1 MTISSKAW
9 RAVPGVATKALL
21 SIVEETQHLGSSELE
36 RVQSEAVEV
45 ISMGG
50 NPLSRKCSTGLVI
63 GYVQSGKTLSLTVV
77 STLAK
82 DNGYGLVIV
91 LAGVTNKLFDQNAAR
106 LERDLGDRLSE
117 RSGRVVF
124 SKTRKPGA
132 SEIDRIASTI
142 DEWLGTTDTRP
153 IPLCM
158 TIKYHSRIE
167 ELADALSKVGP
178 ERLSKVPVLIID
190 DEAHMAGLNTKFKEG
205 EESEVYGAIKHL
217 RSVLPNHLYLQYTA
231 TPQAPLLVQ
240 IADSVSPQF
249 CQILT
254 PGSNYVGGKQ
264 FFTPPL
270 NSDLIVEI
278 DDLEEKPATPKG
290 RGKGSVVQLEGPPQ
304 SLRDAILDFLIGV
317 SDGFAKGEHLMPR
330 KRRSML
336 VHPHFRIKTQARYR
350 AFVKH
355 ILIDYEERLSLPLAR
370 AEFEKTILQRY
381 GLFSKT
387 YPEISTF
394 QEVFRNFLNS
404 IRAARGGIRIINSKN
419 PDSVNWDGYAHILIG
434 GEVLGVGFTVEGLT
448 VTYMPRANDRGQMD
462 SMQQRARFFGYHRSY
477 LGLCR
482 VYITQGSRDAYS
494 SYVIHEEHVRETLD
508 AGMKAGKKLQDM
520 RRDFL
525 AYPGM
530 QLTRKNIQSL
540 ETLVHDLPALI
551 YPRTPWLVPDG
562 FHAKHR
568 ALFESLSSKYGFN
581 LDSESVGKTEKSYRH
596 YSCDVPVADL
606 SDVLIGF
613 SWGNPLDSARWT
625 SAIWLLKVLE
635 GEAKIGSSFKLT
647 KMRPEMESGN
657 SNRTISDKDWGLMQS
672 SSKNYKGDKFYLDHA
687 RITIQLYSFDFND
700 EVGAKTYKGVIVPCI
715 APSDRIRKLL
725 SRITQPD

>member
-1 MTISSKAW
+1 MSESSKDW
-9 RAVPGVATKALL
+9 RAVAGDATKALL
-21 SIVEETQHLGSSELE
+21 AIVQENQRLDSSELE
-36 RVQSEAVEV
+36 RVRAEAAEV

-50 NPLSRKCSTGLVI
+50 QPSTRTSSTGLVI

-77 STLAK
+77 STLAR
-82 DNGYGLVIV
+82 DNGYGMVIV
-91 LAGVTNKLFDQNAAR
+91 LAGVTNKLFDQNASR
-106 LERDLGDRLSE
+106 LERDLGDRLSD
-117 RSGRVVF
+117 RAGRVIF
-124 SKTRKPGA
+124 SKTSKPGL
-132 SEIDRIASTI
+132 SEVDRISATI
-142 DEWLGTTDTRP
+142 DEWLGATDARP

-158 TIKYHSRIE
+158 TIKHHSRIE
-167 ELADALSKVGP
+167 QLADALGRVGH
-178 ERLSKVPVLIID
+178 ERMSKVPVLIID

-205 EESEVYGAIKHL
+205 EDSEVYGAIKHL
-217 RSVLPNHLYLQYTA
+217 RAVLPNHLYLQYTA

-254 PGSNYVGGKQ
+254 PGSDYVGGKH

-270 NSDLIVEI
+270 NAELVVEI
-278 DDLEEKPATPKG
+278 GDLEESPVGT
-290 RGKGSVVQLEGPPQ
+290 RGKKKTDNVQLEGPPQ
-304 SLRDAILDFLIGV
+304 SLRDALLDFVIGV
-317 SDGFAKGEHLMPR
+317 SDGFAKGENHKPR
-330 KRRSML
+330 MRRSML

-355 ILIDYEERLSLPLAR
+355 ILIDFEERLSLPSAR
-370 AEFEKTILQRY
+370 VEFEKILLLRY
-381 GLFSKT
+381 ERFKKT
-387 YPEISTF
+387 YPAISSFLEITKYLLSS
-394 QEVFRNFLNS
+394 VK
-404 IRAARGGIRIINSKN
+404 AARGGIRIINSKN

-462 SMQQRARFFGYHRSY
+462 SMQQRARFFGYHRRY

-482 VYITQGSRDAYS
+482 VYITPGSRDAYGA
-494 SYVIHEEHVRETLD
+494 YVIHEEHVRSTLD

-551 YPRTPWLVPDG
+551 YPRSPWVVPEG
-562 FHAKHR
+562 FHAKHQ
-568 ALFESLSSKYGFN
+568 AIFASLAEKYSFK
-581 LDSESVGKTEKSYRH
+581 LDSESSGKTEKSYRH
-596 YSCDVPVADL
+596 YSCDVPVSDL
-606 SDVLIGF
+606 SDIMIGF
-613 SWGNPLDSARWT
+613 SWGNPLDSARWS
-625 SAIWLLKVLE
+625 SAIWLLRVLE
-635 GEAKIGSSFKLT
+635 GENKIGSSFKLT
-647 KMRPEMESGN
+647 KMRPEMASGS

-672 SSKNYKGDKFYLDHA
+672 RSPNYKGDKEFLDHA
-687 RITIQLYSFDFND
+687 RITIQFYSFDFRNEKD
-700 EVGAKTYKGVIVPCI
+700 GRSYPGVIVPVV

-725 SRITQPD
+725 SRISQPD

>member
-1 MTISSKAW
+1 MSILSKAW
-9 RAVPGVATKALL
+9 RAVPGDATKALL
-21 SIVEETQHLGSSELE
+21 SIVEETQRLASSELE
-36 RVQSEAVEV
+36 RVQSEAIEV

-50 NPLSRKCSTGLVI
+50 EPSSRNSSTGLVI

-77 STLAK
+77 STIAK

-91 LAGVTNKLFDQNAAR
+91 LAGVTNKLFDQNASR
-106 LERDLGDRLSE
+106 LDRDLGDRLSD
-117 RSGRVVF
+117 RAGCVVF
-124 SKTRKPGA
+124 SKTRKPGL
-132 SEIDRIASTI
+132 SEVDRISSTI
-142 DEWLGTTDTRP
+142 DEWLGTTDARP

-167 ELADALSKVGP
+167 ELADALGRVGS

-190 DEAHMAGLNTKFKEG
+190 DEAHMAGLNTKFKDG
-205 EESEVYGAIKHL
+205 EDSEVYAAIKHL

-254 PGSNYVGGKQ
+254 PGSDYVGGKH

-270 NSDLIVEI
+270 NADLVVEI
-278 DDLEEKPATPKG
+278 RDLEEQPVGSKG
-290 RGKGSVVQLEGPPQ
+290 KKKAETIQLDGPPQ
-304 SLRDAILDFLIGV
+304 SLRDAILDFVIGV
-317 SDGFAKGEHLMPR
+317 SDGLAKGEHLKPR
-330 KRRSML
+330 MRRSML

-355 ILIDYEERLSLPLAR
+355 ILIDFEERLSLPVAR
-370 AEFEKTILQRY
+370 AEFEKIVLQRY
-381 GLFSKT
+381 DGFKRT
-387 YPEISTF
+387 YPSISSF
-394 QEVFRNFLNS
+394 QNIAKHLLNS
-404 IRAARGGIRIINSKN
+404 VKAARGGIRIINSKN

-462 SMQQRARFFGYHRSY
+462 SMQQRARFFGYHRRY

-482 VYITQGSRDAYS
+482 VYITQGSRDAYGA
-494 SYVIHEEHVRETLD
+494 YVIHEEHVRVTLE

-551 YPRTPWLVPDG
+551 YPRAPWVVPTG
-562 FHAKHR
+562 FQAKHR
-568 ALFESLSSKYGFN
+568 AIFESLSKKYAFN

-596 YSCDVPVADL
+596 YSFDVPVSDL
-606 SDVLIGF
+606 SDIMIGF
-613 SWGNPLDSARWT
+613 SWGNPLDSARWS

-635 GEAKIGSSFKLT
+635 GEGKIGGSFKLT
-647 KMRPEMESGN
+647 KMRPEMDSG
-657 SNRTISDKDWGLMQS
+657 SSVRTISDKDWGLMQS
-672 SSKNYKGDKFYLDHA
+672 SSRYYKGDKAFLDQA
-687 RITIQLYSFDFND
+687 RITIQFYSFDFMD
-700 EVGAKTYKGVIVPCI
+700 ERNGQTYPGVIVPVV

-725 SRITQPD
+725 SRIAQPD